1 MQDKEDQTKI
11 YFICFQTKRL
21 EAIRII
27 DNMTGEFEQ
36 KTEHSLEVIDINYRI
51 LDKTA

>member
-1 MQDKEDQTKI
+1 MQDREEQTKI

-21 EAIRII
+21 EAIRIV
-27 DNMTGEFEQ
+27 DNTSGEFEQ
-36 KTEHSLEVIDINYRI
+36 KSEHSSEVIDINFRL